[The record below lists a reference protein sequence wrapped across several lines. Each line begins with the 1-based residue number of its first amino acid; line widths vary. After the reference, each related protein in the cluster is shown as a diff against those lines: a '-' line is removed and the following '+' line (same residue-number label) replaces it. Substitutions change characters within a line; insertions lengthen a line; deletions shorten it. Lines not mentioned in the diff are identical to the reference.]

1 MGVKMK
7 KENNKKPLINLKKSY
22 SKLSIAQKML
32 LFIGLMFIVISTL
45 PAVMVL
51 LIGLLPT
58 FTILITD
65 PKNTDKL
72 VIVGSFNLAGVFIYL
87 MSVINSFTL
96 HNAFFI
102 VGDIFNLI
110 IMLGSAGLGLVAYY
124 EIPNLFILI
133 SKASAQK
140 RLKTI
145 DVKLAHLA
153 EDWGSDLI
161 DRQKE

>member
-1 MGVKMK
+1 MK
-7 KENNKKPLINLKKSY
+7 KENTKKPLANLKKSY
-22 SKLSIAQKML
+22 RKLSVVQKMI

-58 FTILITD
+58 FTI
-65 PKNTDKL
+65 
-72 VIVGSFNLAGVFIYL
+72 
-87 MSVINSFTL
+87 

-124 EIPNLFILI
+124 EIPNLFIFL

-140 RLKTI
+140 RLKNI
-145 DVKLAHLA
+145 DAKLTHLA
-153 EDWGSDLI
+153 EDWGTELI
-161 DRQKE
+161 DRQKD

>member
-1 MGVKMK
+1 MK
-7 KENNKKPLINLKKSY
+7 KENTKKPLANLKKSY
-22 SKLSIAQKML
+22 RKLSVVQKMIL
-32 LFIGLMFIVISTL
+32 VISTL

-87 MSVINSFTL
+87 MSIINTFTI

-124 EIPNLFILI
+124 EIPNLFIFL

-140 RLKTI
+140 RLKNI
-145 DVKLAHLA
+145 DAKLTHLA
-153 EDWGSDLI
+153 EDWGTELI
-161 DRQKE
+161 DRQKD

>member
-1 MGVKMK
+1 MK
-7 KENNKKPLINLKKSY
+7 KENTKKPLANLKKSY
-22 SKLSIAQKML
+22 RKLSVVQKMI

-87 MSVINSFTL
+87 VSIINTFTI

-124 EIPNLFILI
+124 EIPNLFIFL

-140 RLKTI
+140 RLKNI
-145 DVKLAHLA
+145 DAKLTHLA
-153 EDWGSDLI
+153 EDWGSELI
-161 DRQKE
+161 DRQKD

>member
-1 MGVKMK
+1 MK
-7 KENNKKPLINLKKSY
+7 KEQNKKPLINLKKSY
-22 SKLSIAQKML
+22 NKLSIAQKLL
-32 LFIGLMFIVISTL
+32 LFIGLIFIVISTL

-72 VIVGSFNLAGVFIYL
+72 VIIGSFNLAGVFIYL
-87 MSVINSFTL
+87 MNVINTFTL

-102 VGDIFNLI
+102 VGDVFNLI

-124 EIPNLFILI
+124 EIPNLFIFI

-140 RLKTI
+140 RLKNI
-145 DVKLAHLA
+145 DSKLARLA
-153 EDWGSDLI
+153 EEWGTDLI

>member
-65 PKNTDKL
+65 PKNTD
-72 VIVGSFNLAGVFIYL
+72 
-87 MSVINSFTL
+87 SFTL

-124 EIPNLFILI
+124 EIPNLFIFI

-145 DVKLAHLA
+145 DAKLAHLA

>member
-1 MGVKMK
+1 MK
-7 KENNKKPLINLKKSY
+7 KENTKKPLANLKKSY
-22 SKLSIAQKML
+22 RKLSVVQKMI

-45 PAVMVL
+45 PAV
-51 LIGLLPT
+51 LLPT

-87 MSVINSFTL
+87 MSIINTFTI

-124 EIPNLFILI
+124 EIPNLFIFL

-140 RLKTI
+140 RLKNI
-145 DVKLAHLA
+145 DAKLTHLA
-153 EDWGSDLI
+153 EDWGSELI
-161 DRQKE
+161 DRQKD

>member
-1 MGVKMK
+1 MK
-7 KENNKKPLINLKKSY
+7 KENTKKPLANLKKSY
-22 SKLSIAQKML
+22 RKLSVVQKMI

-87 MSVINSFTL
+87 MSIINTFTI

-124 EIPNLFILI
+124 EIPNLFIFL

-140 RLKTI
+140 RLKNI
-145 DVKLAHLA
+145 DAKLTHLA
-153 EDWGSDLI
+153 ED
-161 DRQKE
+161 

>member
-1 MGVKMK
+1 MK
-7 KENNKKPLINLKKSY
+7 KAQKKQPFNKLKHSY
-22 SKLSIAQKML
+22 KKLSVVQKML
-32 LFIGLMFIVISTL
+32 LLIGLLFVIINTL

-58 FTILITD
+58 FTILLTD
-65 PKNTDKL
+65 SKNTDKL

-87 MSVINSFTL
+87 LNVINSFTMY
-96 HNAFFI
+96 NAFYI

-110 IMLGSAGLGLVAYY
+110 IMLGSAGLGLIVYY

-133 SKASAQK
+133 SKMSAQK
-140 RLKTI
+140 RLRSI
-145 DVKLAHLA
+145 DTKLSHLA
-153 EDWGSDLI
+153 EDWGTDLI

>member
-1 MGVKMK
+1 MK
-7 KENNKKPLINLKKSY
+7 KENTKKPLANLKKSY
-22 SKLSIAQKML
+22 RKLSVVQKMI

-87 MSVINSFTL
+87 MSIINTFTI

-124 EIPNLFILI
+124 EIPNLFYATNTNPVYIPFQSLGTE
-133 SKASAQK
+133 KAQEYRRQTDASGR
-140 RLKTI
+140 RLGFRT
-145 DVKLAHLA
+145 H
-153 EDWGSDLI
+153 
-161 DRQKE
+161 